1 MKKSILGYPY
11 HRVYKDSTDPQI
23 DDAQFYPAF

>member
-11 HRVYKDSTDPQI
+11 QRVYRDTTDPQI
-23 DDAQFYPAF
+23 DDAQFTPAF